1 MLHNGVI
8 RVDSNGAI
16 LPTQEF
22 IKCNKLSDW
31 KSVPV
36 PRLALKINCT
46 RIDRLIQ
53 SVRDNPRKRPGD
65 LELCITTIVIL
76 KSAVILGEEF
86 ELRALKKV
94 QPLSCMGSD

>member
-8 RVDSNGAI
+8 RVDSHGAV

-22 IKCNKLSDW
+22 IKCSKLSDW
-31 KSVPV
+31 KNVPV

-46 RIDRLIQ
+46 RIDAFIQ

-65 LELCITTIVIL
+65 LELCITSIVIL
-76 KSAVILGEEF
+76 KAAVVLGEEF

-94 QPLSCMGSD
+94 